1 MKRFDVAERPSV
13 DYETIRVNPLTP
25 TIGATIE
32 GIDLARPM
40 TDQQFTEVN
49 RALANHLVIFFRDQ
63 RMSIEQHKAL
73 GRRFGELHVHPVYG
87 MKGHPEVLEIKTDE
101 KSKGVAG
108 EVWHTDVSCDAQP
121 PMGSILYMHEVPANG
136 GGDTLFANMYAAWE
150 TLSEPIRTMLD
161 GMRAVHDGDYTYGV
175 RQKQGQGEYPKSS
188 HPIGRTHPVT
198 GRKALYVNNGFTT
211 RIEGLR
217 RSESDAILQML
228 YRHIEL
234 DDFKCRF
241 HWAPGSVAF
250 WDNRCTQHL
259 AVWDYFP
266 HRRYGHRVTVSG
278 DTPV

>member
-1 MKRFDVAERPSV
+1 V

-121 PMGSILYMHEVPANG
+121 PMGSILYMHEVPVNG

-161 GMRAVHDGDYTYGV
+161 GLRAVHDGDYTYGV

-266 HRRYGHRVTVSG
+266 HRRYGHRVTVAG

>member
-1 MKRFDVAERPSV
+1 
-13 DYETIRVNPLTP
+13 
-25 TIGATIE
+25 
-32 GIDLARPM
+32 
-40 TDQQFTEVN
+40 
-49 RALANHLVIFFRDQ
+49 
-63 RMSIEQHKAL
+63 
-73 GRRFGELHVHPVYG
+73 

-161 GMRAVHDGDYTYGV
+161 GLRAVHDGDYTYGV

-266 HRRYGHRVTVSG
+266 HRRYGHRVTVAG

>member
-1 MKRFDVAERPSV
+1 MKRFDVAERAASR
-13 DYETIRVNPLTP
+13 YETIQVTPLTP

-40 TDQQFTEVN
+40 SDQQFADVS
-49 RALANHLVIFFRDQ
+49 RALAEHLVIFFRKQ
-63 RMSIEQHKAL
+63 RMSIDQHKAL
-73 GRRFGELHVHPVYG
+73 GRRFGELHKHPVYG
-87 MKGHPEVLEIKTDE
+87 MKDHPEVLEIKADE

-108 EVWHTDVSCDAQP
+108 EVWHTDVSCDPQP

-136 GGDTLFANMYAAWE
+136 GGDTLFASMYAAWE
-150 TLSEPIRTMLD
+150 TLSEPVKKMLE
-161 GMRAVHDGDYTYGV
+161 GLRAVHDGDYTYGV
-175 RQKQGQGEYPKSS
+175 RQRQGQGEYPKSS
-188 HPIGRTHPVT
+188 HPIARTHPVT

-228 YRHIEL
+228 FRHIEM

-241 HWAPGSVAF
+241 HWEPGSVAF
-250 WDNRCTQHL
+250 WDNRCAQHL

-266 HRRYGHRVTVSG
+266 HRRYGHRVTIAG